1 MKKTVSFFYILLF
14 ALSAFSQGTGEIAII
29 SFNLRYSNGQ
39 DSLNHW
45 RYRKE
50 AVVKMINSTA
60 PDVIG
65 FQEALYD
72 QVQYLDANCSQYLR
86 VGVGRDDGNKEGEF
100 AAVYFL
106 KKRFAVVDSGNFWL
120 SETPEVPSLGWD
132 AACKRIVTWV
142 HLEDTLLNN
151 EFYIFNT
158 HFDHIGTIARKESA
172 LLLLKKI
179 EELAYCFENN
189 IFITGDFNTESNDPI
204 FLPLKKYFKSTR
216 DVAPI
221 SDKSFTFNDFGK
233 TVEPAMVIDHIWF
246 TKPVPVEFKILNGN
260 FGVPYISDHY
270 PVLGIFKY

>member
-1 MKKTVSFFYILLF
+1 MKKTLSFFFILLF
-14 ALSAFSQGTGEIAII
+14 ALSAFSQGNGKIAIM

-45 RYRKE
+45 NYRKE

-72 QVQYLDANCSQYLR
+72 QVQYLDKNCSQYLR
-86 VGVGRDDGNKEGEF
+86 VGVGRDDGVKEGEF
-100 AAVYFL
+100 AAIYFL
-106 KKRFAVVDSGNFWL
+106 KKRFTVVDSGNFWL
-120 SETPEVPSLGWD
+120 SETPDVPSLGWD

-179 EELAYCFENN
+179 GELAYCFENN
-189 IFITGDFNTESNDPI
+189 IFITGDFNTGSEDPI
-204 FLPLKKYFKSTR
+204 FLPLKKHFKSAR
-216 DVAPI
+216 DVAPVT
-221 SDKSFTFNDFGK
+221 DKSATFNGFGK
-233 TVEPAMVIDHIWF
+233 PEEPAMVIDHIWF
-246 TKPVPVEFKILNGN
+246 TKPVPVEFKIMNGN

>member
-1 MKKTVSFFYILLF
+1 MKKILSFFFLLLF
-14 ALSAFSQGTGEIAII
+14 ALSAFSQGDGEIAIM

-50 AVVKMINSTA
+50 AVVKMINTTA

-72 QVQYLDANCSQYLR
+72 QVLYLDTNCIQYRR
-86 VGVGRDDGNKEGEF
+86 VGIGRDDGNKEGEF
-100 AAVYFL
+100 AAIYFL

-120 SETPEVPSLGWD
+120 SETPDVPSLGWD

-142 HLEDTLLNN
+142 HLEDTLLDN

-158 HFDHIGTIARKESA
+158 HFDHAGTIARKESA

-189 IFITGDFNTESNDPI
+189 IFITGDFNTGSDDPI
-204 FLPLKKYFKSTR
+204 FLPLKKYFKSAR
-216 DVAPI
+216 DVAPVT
-221 SDKSFTFNDFGK
+221 DKSFTFNDFGK
-233 TVEPAMVIDHIWF
+233 TEEPAMVIDHIWF
-246 TKPVPVEFKILNGN
+246 TKPVPVEFKVLNKN
-260 FGVPYISDHY
+260 FGVSYISDHY
-270 PVLGIFKY
+270 PVLSIFKY

>member
-1 MKKTVSFFYILLF
+1 MKKIILSFLLF
-14 ALSAFSQGTGEIAII
+14 TFSITLFSQTEGELSIL
-29 SFNLRYSNGQ
+29 SFNLRYSQGQ

-45 RYRKE
+45 SFRKE
-50 AVVKMINSTA
+50 AIVKMINIAA

-106 KKRFAVVDSGNFWL
+106 KKRFVIVDSGNFWL
-120 SETPEVPSLGWD
+120 SETPDVPALGWD

-142 HLEDTLLNN
+142 HLEDTLLDN
-151 EFYIFNT
+151 EFYLFNT
-158 HFDHIGTIARKESA
+158 HFDHAGIRARKESA

-189 IFITGDFNTESNDPI
+189 IFITGDFNTVSEDSI
-204 FLPLKKYFKSTR
+204 FLPLKKYFKSAR
-216 DVAPI
+216 DVAPVT
-221 SDKSFTFNDFGK
+221 DKSFTFNNFGK
-233 TVEPAMVIDHIWF
+233 TDGAPMVIDHIWF
-246 TKPVPVEFKILNGN
+246 TKPVPVEFRILNGN
-260 FGVPYISDHY
+260 YGVPYISDHY

>member
-1 MKKTVSFFYILLF
+1 MKRILPFFFILLF
-14 ALSAFSQGTGEIAII
+14 ALPAFSQGDGEIAIM

-50 AVVKMINSTA
+50 AVVKMINTTA

-65 FQEALYD
+65 FQEALYN
-72 QVQYLDANCSQYLR
+72 QVQYLDEHCSQYLR
-86 VGVGRDDGNKEGEF
+86 VGVGRDNGDKEGEF

-106 KKRFAVVDSGNFWL
+106 KKRFVVVDSGNFWL
-120 SETPEVPSLGWD
+120 SETPDVPSLGWD

-172 LLLLKKI
+172 ILLLKKI
-179 EELAYCFENN
+179 EELSYCFENN
-189 IFITGDFNTESNDPI
+189 IFITGDFNTGSEDPV
-204 FLPLKKYFKSTR
+204 FLPLKKYFKSAR
-216 DVAPI
+216 DIAPVT
-221 SDKSFTFNDFGK
+221 DKSATFNDFGK
-233 TVEPAMVIDHIWF
+233 TEEPATVIDHIWF
-246 TKPVPVEFKILNGN
+246 TKTVPVEFKVLKEN

-270 PVLGIFKY
+270 PVLAIFKY